1 MAGQMGNK
9 KITIHNLE
17 VVKIN
22 NEDGLILIKGAVPG
36 SKGTLLIIRD
46 AIKPKSLKA
55 KAKKE
60 EIVEESLK
68 KEKKVESKEENQ
80 EKQNAQKVS
89 EGKK

>member
-1 MAGQMGNK
+1 MDMNYMY
-9 KITIHNLE
+9 LE

-46 AIKPKSLKA
+46 AIKPKSLIA

-60 EIVEESLK
+60 EIVQESLK

-80 EKQNAQKVS
+80 ERQNAQKVS